1 MSSLHDGNNS
11 VLLGDFPVIS
21 THFFKED
28 LLTRLSWRSII
39 VIMYACR
46 VPPPPGVPSFDYGA
60 PEEEQRKTPF
70 GLIVRVSEQQATFN
84 LLRVRISFTLNQ
96 H

>member
-46 VPPPPGVPSFDYGA
+46 VPPPP
-60 PEEEQRKTPF
+60 F

>member
-1 MSSLHDGNNS
+1 MHAVFPRRL
-11 VLLGDFPVIS
+11 VLPVLI
-21 THFFKED
+21 T
-28 LLTRLSWRSII
+28 
-39 VIMYACR
+39 
-46 VPPPPGVPSFDYGA
+46 GA